1 MPAMSGKEVEETG
14 CDKTMNDAVE
24 DILKTIEEHE
34 LTYKDAEKALH
45 KSIECLRAMFTAMA
59 GKIPVKLDE
68 VRK

>member
-1 MPAMSGKEVEETG
+1 
-14 CDKTMNDAVE
+14 MNDAVE